1 MVCHVVMWDIKKDVT
16 APVSAHQIKSS
27 LESLK
32 EKIGEIDFFEVGIN
46 ERAVSA
52 GADIVLIS
60 RFKTFEDLKRYQEHP
75 AHLEVVAFLRGCTVK
90 KGVVDFTID
99 ADSSLSS

>member
-1 MVCHVVMWDIKKDVT
+1 MICHVVMWDIKKDVT
-16 APVSAHQIKSS
+16 PPVSAHQIKAN

-32 EKIGEIDFFEVGIN
+32 EKIGEIVSFEVGIN
-46 ERAVSA
+46 EREVPA

-60 RFKTFEDLKRYQEHP
+60 RFKTFEDLKHYQEHP

-99 ADSSLSS
+99 ADSFLSS